1 MLLDSWEASA
11 GWTAVPD
18 VAGHGGEMTL
28 GVSVLEEFR
37 AKVGRDDIARHLAGF
52 GALAGYDAS
61 SRRLADVTGGH
72 VDLAVEDHRVA
83 LIVWLRA
90 WGCRH
95 LRRTDTARTAEA
107 LRTWWEAWGARL
119 PGQQAALTVLSEAEL
134 TVAGQAYEALRTAQA
149 AGRNVKGREVHVTF
163 GDTAAAKAMFAIRP
177 RSFLPWDEP
186 IRLAFGRPG
195 GGDAYVKLLRL
206 SAAALDGLAWRLAVP
221 VSELPAILGRPESP
235 PPKLVDE
242 YLWIRITRG
251 L

>member
-1 MLLDSWEASA
+1 MPDEA
-11 GWTAVPD
+11 GP
-18 VAGHGGEMTL
+18 GGGTSL
-28 GVSVLEEFR
+28 GVSVLEELR
-37 AKVGRDDIARHLAGF
+37 AELSRDDIARYLAGF

-61 SRRLADVTGGH
+61 SRKLADATGGH

-95 LRRTDTARTAEA
+95 LRRTDTAQTAGA
-107 LRTWWEAWGARL
+107 LGTWWEAWGARL
-119 PGQQAALTVLSEAEL
+119 PGQQEALTVLSEAEL
-134 TVAGQAYEALRTAQA
+134 IVAGQAYEALRAAPA
-149 AGRNVKGREVHVTF
+149 AGRNVKGREVHVAF

-195 GGDAYVKLLRL
+195 GGDSYVKLLRL
-206 SAAALDGLAWRLAVP
+206 SAAALEGLAWRLAVP
-221 VSELPAILGRPESP
+221 VSGLPAVLGRPESP